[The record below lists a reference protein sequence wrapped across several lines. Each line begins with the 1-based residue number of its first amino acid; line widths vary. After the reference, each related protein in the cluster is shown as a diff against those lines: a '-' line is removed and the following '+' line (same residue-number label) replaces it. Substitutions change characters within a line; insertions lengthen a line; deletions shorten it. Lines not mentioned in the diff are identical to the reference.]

1 MTPTTAYQAAGN
13 AYRSSGVG
21 TASPSQLVLMLYDG
35 ALAAIGRAEQAM
47 VDLDAASID
56 VVNAELTRAQDIV
69 TELMLSLD
77 HERGGDIA
85 TNLEA
90 IYQYCL
96 SLLTRANLSKRP
108 DGLDAVR
115 RHLADL
121 RDAFATAAASVGSG
135 AA

>member
-1 MTPTTAYQAAGN
+1 MIPATAYQAAGD
-13 AYRSSGVG
+13 AYRSDGIG

-35 ALAAIGRAEQAM
+35 ALAAIARAEHAM
-47 VDLDAASID
+47 VTGDGRSID
-56 VVNAELTRAQDIV
+56 VTNRELTRAQDIV

-77 HERGGDIA
+77 HDRGGDIA
-85 TNLEA
+85 RNLEA

-96 SLLTRANLSKRP
+96 SILTRANLQKSP
-108 DGLDAVR
+108 DGLVGVR